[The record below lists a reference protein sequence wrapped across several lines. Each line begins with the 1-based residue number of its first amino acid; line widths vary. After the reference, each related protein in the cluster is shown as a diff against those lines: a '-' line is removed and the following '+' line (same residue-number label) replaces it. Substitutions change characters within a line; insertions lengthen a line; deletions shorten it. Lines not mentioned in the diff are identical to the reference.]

1 MNRRSVVVHT
11 YHHTHLRQPHWT
23 ATLGNFKPGDPSGF
37 ADTEAEAVMDLYTQ
51 IAEREAALEE
61 EHE

>member
-1 MNRRSVVVHT
+1 MTRRSVVVHT
-11 YHHTHLRQPHWT
+11 YHHTHLRKPHWT
-23 ATLGNFKPGDPSGF
+23 ATLDHFVKGDPSGF